1 MKVWNGIERY
11 PTESPPVVATLG
23 NFDGVHRGHLAILTS
38 TVRDAKARG
47 LPSLLITFDPHP
59 LTVIAPARRPRL
71 LQTRGQKLDCLEE
84 SGMDAVLF
92 LRFDAGL
99 AALSGEKFFSSYLV
113 TRVSLSA
120 VHVGRHFRFGHDR
133 AGDLALLER
142 IGALCGFGVVGVSQV
157 VDEGETISSSAIRKA
172 VEEGAIERAARMLG
186 RPFAVTGEVVRG
198 DGRGKSLDFPTANL
212 ETDGEMIPRR
222 GVYISEVAVAATR
235 YGAITNVGVRPT
247 FGTSA
252 LTVESHILDFEDDLY
267 GERVEVRFLAR
278 LRDERRFDGPSELAD
293 QIARD
298 RAAAVAFFQSLRPTL
313 R

>member
-1 MKVWNGIERY
+1 
-11 PTESPPVVATLG
+11 
-23 NFDGVHRGHLAILTS
+23 
-38 TVRDAKARG
+38 
-47 LPSLLITFDPHP
+47 
-59 LTVIAPARRPRL
+59 
-71 LQTRGQKLDCLEE
+71 
-84 SGMDAVLF
+84 MDAVLF

-99 AALSGEKFFSSYLV
+99 ATLSGEEFFSSYLV
-113 TRVSLSA
+113 PGVPLSA

-133 AGDLALLER
+133 AGDMALLEH
-142 IGALCGFGVVGVSQV
+142 IGARSGFGVVGVSQV
-157 VDEGETISSSAIRKA
+157 EEEGETISSSAIRRA
-172 VEEGAIERAARMLG
+172 VEDGAMERAARMLG

-222 GVYISEVAVAATR
+222 GVYITEVARAASR

-247 FGTSA
+247 FGASA

-298 RAAAVAFFQSLRPTL
+298 RAAAVAYFQSLRPIL